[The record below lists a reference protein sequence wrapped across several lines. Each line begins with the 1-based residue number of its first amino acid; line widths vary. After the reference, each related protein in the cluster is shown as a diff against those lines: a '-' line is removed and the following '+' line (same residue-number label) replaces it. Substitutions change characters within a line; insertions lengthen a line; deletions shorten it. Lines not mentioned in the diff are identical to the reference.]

1 MVIIRRNPDGS
12 IANPDMVRQ
21 QQQQQNEQV
30 AQTTQSHPALA
41 SKRGMQA
48 LSDSG
53 RGIPLLYNEIAMKVN
68 NAKDKPRKL
77 KVLQDNDSVA
87 LRQVLR
93 GAFDPKIEWAIPK
106 GDVPYTVN
114 EAPVGTDHTILS
126 QEAKKLYM
134 FVKGGDNSIKQSQR
148 ELIFIQMLEGLS
160 SEEAEFL
167 VTVVNQKI
175 NNKYKGFTANLV
187 KEAFDWDDNFMK
199 GKETIFSSVVFTF
212 CSHLETLIFQ

>member
-21 QQQQQNEQV
+21 QQQQQNEQL

-53 RGIPLLYNEIAMKVN
+53 RGIPLLYSEIANKVN

-93 GAFDPKIEWAIPK
+93 GAFDSKIEWALPK
-106 GDVPYTVN
+106 GDDIPYTVN

-134 FVKGGDNSIKQSQR
+134 FVKGGDNTIKQSQR

-160 SEEAEFL
+160 AEEAEFL
-167 VTVVNQKI
+167 ITVVNQKV

-199 GKETIFSSVVFTF
+199 KEKKPSFPV
-212 CSHLETLIFQ
+212 

>member
-1 MVIIRRNPDGS
+1 MVIIRRNEDGS

-21 QQQQQNEQV
+21 QTQQQNEQV
-30 AQTTQSHPALA
+30 AQQSVSHPALA

-53 RGIPLLYNEIAMKVN
+53 RGIPLLYSEIANKVN

-93 GAFDPKIEWAIPK
+93 GAFDSKIEWALPK

-134 FVKGGDNSIKQSQR
+134 FVKGGDNTIKQSQK
-148 ELIFIQMLEGLS
+148 ELIFIQMLEGLCA
-160 SEEAEFL
+160 EEAEFL
-167 VTVVNQKI
+167 ITVVNQKV

-199 GKETIFSSVVFTF
+199 KEKKPS
-212 CSHLETLIFQ
+212 FQV